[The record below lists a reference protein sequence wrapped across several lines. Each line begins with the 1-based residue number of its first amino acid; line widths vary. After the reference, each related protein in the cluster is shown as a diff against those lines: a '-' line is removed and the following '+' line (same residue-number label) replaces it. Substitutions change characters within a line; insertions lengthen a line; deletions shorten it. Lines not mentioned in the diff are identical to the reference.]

1 MATPD
6 PPPIVAARQVV
17 RRYPAPGVRWGRG
30 SGLVTA
36 LDGVS
41 LDLRRGEIL
50 GLVGRSGS
58 GKSTLARVLLG
69 LERPDEGG
77 VTFDGMSLESLTGAE
92 WRRLRREVQV
102 LFQDPHGSLDPRQ
115 SVGGVVAEPLA
126 VHRLVPRGGRRARG
140 KKLLREVGLPGED
153 AFLDRFPRELSG
165 GERQRVA
172 LARALASGPRAL
184 ILDEPVSALDV
195 SVRGQVLNLLLELH
209 ESAGLAMLLIAH
221 DVRLVANL
229 CSRVAVMAGGRIVEE
244 GPTQKVLESPAHPA
258 TAQLVEAASWLLE
271 PPPGGPGR
279 VSGEPSAVR

>member
-1 MATPD
+1 
-6 PPPIVAARQVV
+6 
-17 RRYPAPGVRWGRG
+17 
-30 SGLVTA
+30 
-36 LDGVS
+36 
-41 LDLRRGEIL
+41 
-50 GLVGRSGS
+50 
-58 GKSTLARVLLG
+58 
-69 LERPDEGG
+69 
-77 VTFDGMSLESLTGAE
+77 MSLESLTGAE
-92 WRRLRREVQV
+92 WRRLRREVQL

-126 VHRLVPRGGRRARG
+126 VHRLVPRGARRAHG
-140 KKLLREVGLPGED
+140 NKLLREVGLPGEN

-195 SVRGQVLNLLLELH
+195 SVRGQVLNLLMELH

-221 DVRLVANL
+221 DVRLLANL

-244 GPTQKVLESPAHPA
+244 GPTQKVLGSPGHPA
-258 TAQLVEAASWLLE
+258 TARLLEAASWLSG

>member
-1 MATPD
+1 MSAPETL
-6 PPPIVAARQVV
+6 PIVAARQVV
-17 RRYPAPGVRWGRG
+17 RRYPAPGGVRFGRG
-30 SGLVTA
+30 SEPVTA

-41 LDLRRGEIL
+41 LDLRRGEII

-77 VTFDGMSLESLTGAE
+77 VTFDGVSLESLTDSA
-92 WRRLRREVQV
+92 WRRLRREVQL

-115 SVGGVVAEPLA
+115 SIGGVVAEPLA
-126 VHRLVPRGGRRARG
+126 VHRLLPRGRRRGRG
-140 KKLLREVGLPGED
+140 KELLREVGLPGED

-184 ILDEPVSALDV
+184 ILDEPVSALDI
-195 SVRGQVLNLLLELH
+195 SVRGQVLNLLLGLH

-221 DVRLVANL
+221 DVRLVATL

-244 GPTQKVLESPAHPA
+244 GPTREVLGNPAHPA
-258 TAQLVEAASWLLE
+258 TAQLLEAANWLSG
-271 PPPGGPGR
+271 PPPG
-279 VSGEPSAVR
+279 EPSTVH